1 MNILSNLISGY
12 NITIL
17 KLLVPVIGVSVMS
30 IFIMLYLLLSI
41 KTKKAIYITISIT
54 LILIL
59 MYSIISL
66 IIIFLELYGIN
77 QQLSS
82 VLVISNNIIILTAVI
97 LMPINS
103 TSFIG
108 NIKALKNINTGIFII
123 SIVSSVLLIALSI
136 MYSNT
141 FFTTTVNYYDST
153 SISYFIRPTGNF
165 FVYKTYIIL
174 FVFFLTFIS
183 IISDMVINS
192 NYKNNILMVIS
203 NILALILIIR
213 YLYVDKTL
221 DGLDF
226 DRIGLAIIISSSFR
240 SIAIFASFTKNAL
253 DSIKKESLLNNRLHL
268 NLKTLNNID
277 RISEALN
284 TIDKN
289 LMDTSMFVFE
299 IDKESKDAYN
309 IINHKIDAI
318 LEANENLVDVKNTK
332 KSIIKD
338 GLKYTNTIFTFFDKY
353 KNQMQD
359 HFRIL
364 NQTIANMKESDFSND
379 QIISLNN
386 DLKNIKIGLKE
397 TSDKFLNNIMES
409 ANQFRDVNNITD
421 SIYETIEYIKSIT
434 NKTNLLSINAGI
446 QASKAGFYGK
456 SFSVVAKEIGT
467 LSFEISKGTES
478 IEKMLT
484 DIFAGL
490 VVIENS
496 SFYIKDRCKIIER
509 EVNKMIKGI
518 DKYINDIETN
528 INTDSKK
535 LSHFKS
541 LDQYNETMSNILVNQ
556 NLIVLS
562 VKENIAAILE
572 VQNNLNSKID
582 YQNQDIS
589 KIFNNFNNM
598 IKAKNEL
605 NDITKKIGNY
615 SSFSH
620 TDIEALSNIINTHR
634 KKSSFTFAP
643 IIALLK
649 KS

>member
-1 MNILSNLISGY
+1 MTILSNLISGY
-12 NITIL
+12 NISIL
-17 KLLVPVIGVSVMS
+17 KLLVPVIGISVMS
-30 IFIMLYLLLSI
+30 IFTMLYLLLAI
-41 KTKKAIYITISIT
+41 KTKKIIYITISIT
-54 LILIL
+54 LVLILIYNIL
-59 MYSIISL
+59 SL
-66 IIIFLELYGIN
+66 ILIFLALYRIDKEFSAI
-77 QQLSS
+77 LFT
-82 VLVISNNIIILTAVI
+82 VNNFIMLIAVI
-97 LMPINS
+97 LMPVNS
-103 TSFIG
+103 VSFIG
-108 NIKALKNINTGIFII
+108 NVKKLKNINTAIFII
-123 SIVSSVLLIALSI
+123 SIISSIFLIVLSI
-136 MYSNT
+136 IYPDR
-141 FFTTTVNYYDST
+141 FLEIEINYYDAI
-153 SISYFIRPTGNF
+153 SISYFLNPTGLF

-174 FVFFLTFIS
+174 FVFFLTFVS
-183 IISDMVINS
+183 IISDIIINS
-192 NYKNNILMVIS
+192 NYKNNILMLIS
-203 NILALILIIR
+203 NVLALILIVR
-213 YLYVDKTL
+213 YLYADQAL
-221 DGLDF
+221 NGLDF
-226 DRIGLAIIISSSFR
+226 DRVGLAITISSSFR

-277 RISEALN
+277 RISDAL
-284 TIDKN
+284 TAIDKN

-309 IINHKIDAI
+309 IINKKIDSI
-318 LEANENLVDVKNTK
+318 LKANDDLVEAKNDK
-332 KSIIKD
+332 KNIIKD

-353 KNQMQD
+353 KNQMQE

-364 NQTIANMKESDFSND
+364 NQTISNMKESDFSNE
-379 QIISLNN
+379 QIESLNN
-386 DLKNIKIGLKE
+386 ELKNIKIGLKE
-397 TSDKFLNNIMES
+397 TSDKFLSSIIES
-409 ANQFRDVNNITD
+409 ANQFKDVNNITD

-434 NKTNLLSINAGI
+434 SKTNLLSINAGI

-456 SFSVVAKEIGT
+456 SFSVVAKEIGA
-467 LSFEISKGTES
+467 LSFEISKGTDS

-490 VVIENS
+490 VIIENS

-509 EVNKMIKGI
+509 EVNKIIKDI
-518 DKYINDIETN
+518 DKYINTIETN

-541 LDQYNETMSNILVNQ
+541 LEQYNDAMSNILVNQ

-562 VKENIAAILE
+562 VKENVAAMLE
-572 VQNNLNSKID
+572 VQNNLNAKIE
-582 YQNQDIS
+582 YQNQDIY
-589 KIFNNFNNM
+589 KVFNNFNNM
-598 IKAKNEL
+598 IKDKNEL

-620 TDIEALSNIINTHR
+620 SDIEALSNIINSHR

>member
-1 MNILSNLISGY
+1 MAERAIYEFPLFKKTLKSLGYRIENAQAYRAISP
-12 NITIL
+12 ID
-17 KLLVPVIGVSVMS
+17 V
-30 IFIMLYLLLSI
+30 SI
-41 KTKKAIYITISIT
+41 KDVNNGNLEIT
-54 LILIL
+54 
-59 MYSIISL
+59 
-66 IIIFLELYGIN
+66 N
-77 QQLSS
+77 D
-82 VLVISNNIIILTAVI
+82 
-97 LMPINS
+97 
-103 TSFIG
+103 
-108 NIKALKNINTGIFII
+108 GIFFVTSDGTKYQGFMYKREYHLSKFGKPRFHIYDCETI
-123 SIVSSVLLIALSI
+123 KKFQSS
-136 MYSNT
+136 
-141 FFTTTVNYYDST
+141 
-153 SISYFIRPTGNF
+153 GNF
-165 FVYKTYIIL
+165 YLYKTYIIL

-183 IISDMVINS
+183 IISDMIVNY

-203 NILALILIIR
+203 NVLALVLIIR
-213 YLYVDKTL
+213 YLYVDQTL

-284 TIDKN
+284 NIDKN

-309 IINHKIDAI
+309 IINQKIDAI
-318 LEANENLVDVKNTK
+318 LEANDNLIEAKNTK
-332 KSIIKD
+332 KNIIKD

-364 NQTIANMKESDFSND
+364 NQTISNMKESDFSNE

-386 DLKNIKIGLKE
+386 DLKNIKMGLKE
-397 TSDKFLNNIMES
+397 TSDKFLSNIIES
-409 ANQFRDVNNITD
+409 ANQFKDVNNITD
-421 SIYETIEYIKSIT
+421 SIYDTIEYIKAIT

-509 EVNKMIKGI
+509 EVNKMIKDI
-518 DKYINDIETN
+518 DKYINEIDNN

-535 LSHFKS
+535 ISHFKS

-562 VKENIAAILE
+562 IKENIAAMLE
-572 VQNNLNSKID
+572 VQNNLNSKIE

-605 NDITKKIGNY
+605 NEITKRIGNY